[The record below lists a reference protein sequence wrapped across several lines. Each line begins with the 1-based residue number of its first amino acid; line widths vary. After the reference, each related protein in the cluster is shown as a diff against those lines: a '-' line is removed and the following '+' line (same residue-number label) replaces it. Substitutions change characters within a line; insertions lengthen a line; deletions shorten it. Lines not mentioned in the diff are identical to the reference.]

1 MSENKALNVKQLD
14 VGLTPNIGFFL
25 IPASAGIVCH
35 YYCGV
40 IRERPPW
47 LVKT

>member
-25 IPASAGIVCH
+25 NPS
-35 YYCGV
+35 
-40 IRERPPW
+40 ERW
-47 LVKT
+47 DCVSLLLRRDT